1 MSVDKFQTLSTCE
14 KHGSLELS
22 DNEGGKPMYEEAGNV
37 TATQVQDLVGQVPGV
52 ASCRVV
58 TNDWGAIEELHVI
71 GTLERHPK
79 QISRDIQSALQAG
92 LGLAIDHRKISIA
105 QLHGLDPTLPP
116 PRLRLLNVDVIS
128 DLTQG
133 QMRVRVVLGHE
144 TDPDGVF
151 TGEVQGGY
159 GRLQILRLSAEATLL
174 AVNQV
179 VAAGRAFA
187 FEDVS
192 QVKLHGA
199 EAIVVTISLLT
210 QPRLGEL
217 LAGVALVKHDVP
229 DAVVRATLDAVNR
242 PLGRLHRLQGETGPH
257 PAADASGAAD
267 AADAAVPEVAA
278 AGAVDEAEM

>member
-1 MSVDKFQTLSTCE
+1 MGRQ
-14 KHGSLELS
+14 
-22 DNEGGKPMYEEAGNV
+22 AGHV
-37 TATQVQDLVGQVPGV
+37 TAQAVEELVAQVPGV

-92 LGLAIDHRKISIA
+92 LGLAVDHRKISIA
-105 QLHGLDPTLPP
+105 QLHGLEPTLPP

-133 QMRVRVVLGHE
+133 QMRVRVVLGQE
-144 TDPDGVF
+144 NDPDAVY
-151 TGEVQGGY
+151 TGEAQGGY

-192 QVKLHGA
+192 QVQLHGA
-199 EAIVVTISLLT
+199 EAVVVTLSLLA
-210 QPRLGEL
+210 QPRTGEL
-217 LAGVALVKHDVP
+217 LAGVALIKHDVP

-242 PLGRLHRLQGETGPH
+242 PLGKLHRQQHG
-257 PAADASGAAD
+257 AAAAAAD
-267 AADAAVPEVAA
+267 AAATAAPEVAA
-278 AGAVDEAEM
+278 TALAEPPADAETSDAALPER

>member
-1 MSVDKFQTLSTCE
+1 MQRQ
-14 KHGSLELS
+14 G
-22 DNEGGKPMYEEAGNV
+22 GNV
-37 TATQVQDLVGQVPGV
+37 TVAQVQELIAQVPGV

-92 LGLAIDHRKISIA
+92 LGLSVDHRKISIA
-105 QLHGLDPTLPP
+105 QLHGLEPTLPP

-133 QMRVRVVLGHE
+133 VMRVRVVLGHE
-144 TDPDGVF
+144 QDPDTVY
-151 TGEVQGGY
+151 TGEAQGGY

-179 VAAGRAFA
+179 VTAGRAFA
-187 FEDVS
+187 FEDVC
-192 QVKLHGA
+192 QVRLHGTD
-199 EAIVVTISLLT
+199 AIVTTVSLLA

-217 LAGVALVKHDVP
+217 LAGVALVKHDIP
-229 DAVVRATLDAVNR
+229 DAVVRATLDAINR
-242 PLGRLHRLQGETGPH
+242 PLGRLHRRADSR
-257 PAADASGAAD
+257 AAGGDAD
-267 AADAAVPEVAA
+267 AAAEAA
-278 AGAVDEAEM
+278 ASAATAEPPPADGALADAGSG

>member
-1 MSVDKFQTLSTCE
+1 MDSQT
-14 KHGSLELS
+14 
-22 DNEGGKPMYEEAGNV
+22 GKV
-37 TATQVQDLVGQVPGV
+37 TAETVQELVGQVPGV

-92 LGLAIDHRKISIA
+92 LGVGIDHRKISIA
-105 QLHGLDPTLPP
+105 QLHGLEPTLPA

-128 DLTQG
+128 DLTQA
-133 QMRVRVVLGHE
+133 QMRVRVVLGQE
-144 TDPDGVF
+144 QDPDAVH
-151 TGEVQGGY
+151 TGEAQGGY

-179 VAAGRAFA
+179 VATGRAFA

-192 QVKLHGA
+192 QVQLHGA
-199 EAIVVTISLLT
+199 EAVIVTISLLT

-217 LAGVALVKHDVP
+217 LAGVALIKHDVP

-242 PLGRLHRLQGETGPH
+242 PLGRLHRQQ
-257 PAADASGAAD
+257 AALATAEMD
-267 AADAAVPEVAA
+267 AAGEVAA
-278 AGAVDEAEM
+278 TSTPSESPPSE